1 MNGFEQMGYT
11 LLQTAEGNRQ
21 IAAAIADGVS
31 SVAGRLKAWATGTP
45 RSTAKSI

>member
-21 IAAAIADGVS
+21 IAAAIAEGVS
-31 SVAGRLKAWATGTP
+31 SLAGRLKAWATKTP
-45 RSTAKSI
+45 RTSAKPT